1 MMTPLGHGLLT
12 QLPKQPEDK
21 NKSNIST
28 LEEHTVEREERILQ
42 YSRKQESSRSSLLT
56 KDAAA
61 CRTCLSIIHRFNKY
75 VVNGLAIVLG
85 GSNRVVNNLL
95 CFFTDLYTFFWVFCF
110 YWFLVLYIFWMSIL
124 FQLYALYIFPLPVK
138 GCLSL

>member
-1 MMTPLGHGLLT
+1 MIFKKREMMTPLGHGLLT

-110 YWFLVLYIFWMSIL
+110 Y
-124 FQLYALYIFPLPVK
+124 
-138 GCLSL
+138 